1 MSDEQKLNMEVKVV
15 FSSSRPIHPKHGVL
29 SVSRYRIEPIP
40 DPSKEP
46 VRSPKRYMLRFED
59 EIRQGER
66 ASQPDAE
73 ARLFLSLFS
82 VIIGSRINIEG
93 SMINN
98 VPLTPATKATYA
110 NYETVVEDLP
120 ALDKAI
126 SDLNATAEEIA
137 QQYLR
142 ACDVYRNALS
152 LIGENNTLSFF
163 LLTIAIE
170 CIANKVVERGGTCD
184 KFIEFVLTYLPNKND
199 FNSEEEWRDILK
211 EIYYR
216 HRSGFTHGGKDIPE
230 AALLADKLNR
240 SYVKNEIDGK
250 EVKTPGLKWFEGV
263 VRDCLHE
270 FLARKIFPADQPVD
284 YLKEFSLSHGQVK
297 VKAKREIKAGEVV
310 TVKDVEL
317 D

>member
-1 MSDEQKLNMEVKVV
+1 MEVKVV
-15 FSSSRPIHPKHGVL
+15 FSSSRPIHPKVGIL
-29 SVSRYRIEPIP
+29 STSKYRIEPIP
-40 DPSKEP
+40 DTSKEP
-46 VRSPKRYMLRFED
+46 VRSPKRYMLRFDD
-59 EIRQGER
+59 EIRQGEK

-82 VIIGSRINIEG
+82 VIIGSRISIEG

-98 VPLTPATKATYA
+98 VPLTPATKVTYT

-120 ALDKAI
+120 ALDQAI
-126 SDLNATAEEIA
+126 SDLSATTEEVA
-137 QQYLR
+137 RQYLR
-142 ACDVYRNALS
+142 SCDVYRNALS

-170 CIANKVVERGGTCD
+170 CIANKVVQHGGTCD
-184 KFIEFVLTYLPNKND
+184 RFIEFVFTYLPNKTD
-199 FNSEEEWRDILK
+199 FESEEEWRGILK

-216 HRSGFTHGGKDIPE
+216 HRSGFTHGGKDVPE
-230 AALLADKLNR
+230 AAWLADKLNR
-240 SYVKNEIDGK
+240 RYVKNEIDGK

-270 FLARKIFPADQPVD
+270 FLARKDFPTDQPVD
-284 YLKEFSLSHGQVK
+284 YLKEFSLEHGRVK
-297 VKAKREIKAGEVV
+297 VKAKRDLKQGEVIFE
-310 TVKDVEL
+310 KDIEL

>member
-1 MSDEQKLNMEVKVV
+1 MKVV
-15 FSSSRPIHPKHGVL
+15 FSSSRPIHPKHGIL
-29 SVSRYRIEPIP
+29 SASKYKIEPIP

-46 VRSPKRYMLRFED
+46 TSSPKRYILRFED
-59 EIRQGER
+59 EIRQGEK
-66 ASQPDAE
+66 ATQPDAE

-82 VIIGSRINIEG
+82 VIIGSRISIEG

-110 NYETVVEDLP
+110 NYERVVEDLP
-120 ALDKAI
+120 ALGEAI
-126 SDLNATAEEIA
+126 SDLSATAEEIA
-137 QQYLR
+137 RQYLR
-142 ACDVYRNALS
+142 ACDVYRNALL

-170 CIANKVVERGGTCD
+170 CIANKVVQHGGTCD
-184 KFIEFVLTYLPNKND
+184 KFVEFVLTYLPHKTD
-199 FNSEEEWRDILK
+199 FGSEEEWSDILK

-216 HRSGFTHGGKDIPE
+216 HRSGFTHGGKDVPD
-230 AALLADKLNR
+230 AARLADRLNR
-240 SYVKNEIDGK
+240 AYVKNEIDGK

-270 FLARKIFPADQPVD
+270 FLARKDFPTDQPADC
-284 YLKEFSLSHGQVK
+284 LKEFSLEHGRVK
-297 VKAKREIKAGEVV
+297 VKAKRDIKEGEVV
-310 TVKDVEL
+310 FAKDIEL